1 MNPCVIPCK
10 SGDLWHNTSAGNLVF
25 VSYSVHGRMESCGIG
40 LLQIIFLQKK
50 SMSMQI
56 PIEDHLKPTREKR
69 KKKYQDGK
77 NTNGNWKEKPNMA
90 NQ

>member
-1 MNPCVIPCK
+1 
-10 SGDLWHNTSAGNLVF
+10 
-25 VSYSVHGRMESCGIG
+25 
-40 LLQIIFLQKK
+40 
-50 SMSMQI
+50 MQI